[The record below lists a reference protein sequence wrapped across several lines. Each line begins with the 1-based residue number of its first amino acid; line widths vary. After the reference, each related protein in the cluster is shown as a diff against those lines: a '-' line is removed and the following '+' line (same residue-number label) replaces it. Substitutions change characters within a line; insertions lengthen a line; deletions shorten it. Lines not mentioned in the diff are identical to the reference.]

1 MFTDPQ
7 TITVNAVAKPMPRVA
22 TGDRKAT
29 YQMND
34 ESFTLNISHS
44 KTSDRIRSMSRVDQR
59 TLVPDPIT
67 AVNDWETLSVY
78 IVVDRPLAGFTS
90 TQVEQLITG
99 FKSWLDVT
107 AIGKIYGQES

>member
-7 TITVNAVAKPMPRVA
+7 TITVNAVAKSMPRVS

-34 ESFTLNISHS
+34 ETFTLNISHT
-44 KTSDRIRSMSRVDQR
+44 KTKDRLRSMARVDQR
-59 TLVPDPIT
+59 ALVPDPLT

-78 IVVDRPLAGFTS
+78 IVVDRPQAGFTS
-90 TQVEQLITG
+90 LQVEQLLTG
-99 FKSWLDVT
+99 FKTWLDVT
-107 AIGKIYGQES
+107 AMGKIYGQES